1 MQPRCYAG
9 LLWASLILGIAANS
23 VWAQP
28 FPNKKYGQDDK
39 FRQLEEILPTPNSY
53 RSAAGEP
60 GPDYW
65 QQKVDYNIDVTLNDE
80 DQSIH
85 GTESIRYHN
94 QSPHTLR
101 YLWLQLDANIFSPDS
116 AASKT
121 RSARLGFTPGRV
133 STGEME
139 ALLHRQ
145 TFDGGCKIFWVV

>member
-9 LLWASLILGIAANS
+9 LLWASLIFGITANT
-23 VWAQP
+23 VLAQP
-28 FPNKKYGQDDK
+28 FPNKKYGQEDK

-80 DQSIH
+80 DQSIQ

-121 RSARLGFTPGRV
+121 RSGRLGFTPGRV
-133 STGEME
+133 ST
-139 ALLHRQ
+139 
-145 TFDGGCKIFWVV
+145 